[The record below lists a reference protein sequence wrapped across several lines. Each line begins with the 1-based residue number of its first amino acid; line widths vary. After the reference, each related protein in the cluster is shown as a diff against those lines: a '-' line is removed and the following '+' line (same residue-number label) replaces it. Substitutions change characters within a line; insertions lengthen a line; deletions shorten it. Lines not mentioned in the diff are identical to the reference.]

1 VAFELEAEDSDVM
14 YGGSEGTNEVHNQ
27 AGLDA
32 CRNLIL
38 LDAEAIELVRV
49 PFPSLSLSQP
59 EELLT
64 LVVSSIDYSLA
75 CFAGVANKA
84 VLPTDL

>member
-32 CRNLIL
+32 CRNLI

>member
-38 LDAEAIELVRV
+38 YAEAIELVRV